1 MSHIKVKRGLD
12 IPMKGAPGIHG
23 QAGPVVPL
31 ATPKQIGLSCKE
43 FGDIKFRL
51 LVKAGDTVLIG
62 QPLAEDK
69 DVPGRMFVSPA
80 AGVVQEIRRGEKR
93 VLQVVVID
101 VAPTEEYVANTP
113 LDIEKLSSNELTLK
127 LMEGGLFTAIRARPF
142 NRLAH
147 PHHPPRSIFVKAIES
162 APFVP
167 QAEMQ
172 VEGYAQE
179 FEAGLLAL
187 KKLTLGDVHLI
198 YREGSSCKAFTEAKG
213 VKKHTVEG
221 PHPAANVSLHIQN
234 IDPIKKAEDI
244 VWTVHAVDVVSIGNF
259 ILHGKIRI
267 DRIVAIGGEAILE
280 SKLGLYKARF
290 GHSIGA
296 LIDGKIDEKKPCR
309 IISGDVLTGDAVT
322 SHDFLGGAHTVCA
335 AIPEST
341 TREFLS
347 FLRLGKNKYTASGTY
362 LSGHMNQKT
371 HTWPFT
377 TSQHGEERAFM
388 DSSVYEDVLPLKI
401 LPLELVRACL
411 AEDYERAEQYG
422 LLGVDPE
429 DFALPEFVCPS
440 KIEMMDIVRCALRQY
455 AKDTFG

>member
-12 IPMKGAPGIHG
+12 IPMEGAPSIHG
-23 QAGPVVPL
+23 QSSHILPL
-31 ATPKQIGLSCKE
+31 ATSKQIGFSCKE
-43 FGDIKFRL
+43 FDEIKFRL
-51 LVKAGDTVLIG
+51 LVKIGDNVLIG

-80 AGVVQEIRRGEKR
+80 AGVIQDIRRGEKR
-93 VLQVVVID
+93 VLQAIVIN
-101 VAPTEEYVANTP
+101 VAPTEEYVLHEP
-113 LDIEKLSSNELTLK
+113 VDIEKLSTSELTLK
-127 LMEGGLFTAIRARPF
+127 FMEAGLFAAIRIRPF
-142 NRLAH
+142 NRLAN
-147 PHHPPRSIFVKAIES
+147 PHHLPRSIFVKAIES

-172 VEGYAQE
+172 VEGHARE
-179 FEAGLLAL
+179 FEVGLLAL
-187 KKLTLGDVHLI
+187 KKFTQGDVHLI

-221 PHPAANVSLHIQN
+221 PHPAANASLHIQD

-244 VWTVHAVDVVSIGNF
+244 VWTINAVDVISIGNF
-259 ILHGKIRI
+259 VLHGKIKI
-267 DRIVAIGGEAILE
+267 DRVVALGGEAILQD
-280 SKLGLYKARF
+280 KRGFYRARF

-296 LIDGKIDEKKPCR
+296 LIDGKIDEKKPFR
-309 IISGDVLTGDAVT
+309 TISGDVLTGNTVT
-322 SHDFLGGAHTVCA
+322 SLDFLGGAHTVCA

-362 LSGHMNQKT
+362 LSGHMNPKT
-371 HTWPFT
+371 HKWPFT

-388 DSSVYEDVLPLKI
+388 DSSVYEEVMPLRI

-411 AEDYERAEQYG
+411 AEDYERAEEYG
-422 LLGVDPE
+422 LLEVDPE
-429 DFALPEFVCPS
+429 DFALAEFVCPS
-440 KIEMMDIVRCALRQY
+440 KIEMMDIVRSALRQY
-455 AKDTFG
+455 SKDTFG